1 MSFTKPEVHPH
12 SSAYNRLVQCL
23 QSIVCPCRVPLHGPV
38 QFEIIRGIRFVG
50 HMFSSKIAPSPW
62 DFVTLPE
69 EDRATA
75 IAWDFVTLPEEDRAT
90 AIGNMYGKFGKDRAC
105 VSGISSRTDT
115 QTYTQTYS
123 L

>member
-1 MSFTKPEVHPH
+1 MMSFTKPEVHPH

-75 IAWDFVTLPEEDRAT
+75 I
-90 AIGNMYGKFGKDRAC
+90 GNMYGKFGKDRAC
-105 VSGISSRTDT
+105 DSEISSRTDT